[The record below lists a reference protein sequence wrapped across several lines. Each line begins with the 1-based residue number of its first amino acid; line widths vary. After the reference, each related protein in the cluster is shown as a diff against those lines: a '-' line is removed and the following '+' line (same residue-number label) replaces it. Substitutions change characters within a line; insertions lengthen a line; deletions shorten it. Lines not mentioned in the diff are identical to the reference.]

1 MDLVKIEKDD
11 YERYEELL
19 LRRDAY
25 RKEAKGA
32 QILYVKEFGEL
43 ITRSFQEQVSCIA
56 KKKCIAF
63 YQAAA
68 NRGET
73 VNLEE
78 VNAYLR
84 ETMAEYD
91 QQLKEML
98 QEYEAARGVKF
109 VSEDTAMKVRKLYR
123 QIAKLIHPDMHPD
136 LQGNEIWNDLWEQAM
151 DAYHRNDLEALQE
164 VEVLVH
170 RALQENGGDTSE
182 IVIPNLEERITAVRD
197 EIEKITSTD
206 PYLYKRLLKD
216 PEAVEE
222 KKQDLREE
230 IEKYRAYGDELDQ
243 VLKEFLKG
251 GVIITWPMN

>member
-1 MDLVKIEKDD
+1 MELVKIEKDD

-25 RKEAKGA
+25 RKEARAA
-32 QILYVKEFGEL
+32 QILYGKEFGEL

-56 KKKCIAF
+56 KKKCIAY

-98 QEYEAARGVKF
+98 EAYDVCKKAAF
-109 VSEDTAMKVRKLYR
+109 VSEDTVLQVRKLYR
-123 QIAKLIHPDMHPD
+123 KIAKLIHPDMHPD
-136 LQGNEIWNDLWEQAM
+136 LQGNERWDDLWEQAV
-151 DAYHRNDLEALQE
+151 DAYHRNDLAALQE

-170 RALQENGGDTSE
+170 RALKENGGDTSK
-182 IVIPNLEERITAVRD
+182 IVIPNLEERMAAVRD
-197 EIEKITSTD
+197 EIETIKSTD
-206 PYLYKRLLKD
+206 PYLYKRVLKD
-216 PEAVEE
+216 PEAVAE
-222 KKQDLREE
+222 KKQALREE
-230 IEKYRAYGDELDQ
+230 IEEYQAYVEELDR
-243 VLKEFLKG
+243 VLQEFLKG